1 MSDLDVGFAIG
12 LEPKAAVSYL
22 RSMGVAVATDWRSAE
37 AAARQH
43 AIAIAGVTQL
53 SVTRDI
59 HAALIK
65 SMAQGQSAAQF
76 VDGLQPKLQAAGWW
90 GKNARVAKGAV
101 DAATGEIAADG
112 KGLTYSRLKFI
123 HREHM
128 ASAYAAAKEAQA
140 VASGATRWQYS
151 AILDSR
157 TRPAHRALHGRIFRM
172 DDAGANAVKPRNGF
186 GCRCMCIYYYDDPD
200 NIPGT
205 PLAQTRK
212 VNVPASGGGERTVT
226 ELVDKSLP
234 DGRFRPDPGFDQAPG
249 ADWQRALVKTA
260 LDKASDLP
268 AELGALAA
276 YRHLQR
282 PAVIDD
288 LTESWKSFA
297 KPMIAKGASDVI
309 KPRGELFYVG
319 ALFPD
324 VVAAA
329 QANGVVLQTAVISIL
344 DRQVA
349 HMLRTAKK
357 APLPEA
363 WLMNLPANL
372 FDGPRSV
379 TLDRGRLVLWF
390 DLPGQAGKLAL
401 SLNETVKQAAAR
413 RVENLIESGGVMNAE
428 TARDVLAKAQVIWS
442 SK

>member
-22 RSMGVAVATDWRSAE
+22 RSMGVAVASDWRAAE

-43 AIAIAGVTQL
+43 ALAISGVTQL
-53 SVTRDI
+53 SVTQYI
-59 HAALIK
+59 HAGLIK
-65 SMAQGQSAAQF
+65 AMANGQSVSQF
-76 VDGLQPKLQAAGWW
+76 VDELQPKLKAAGWW

-101 DAATGEIAADG
+101 DSATGEIAADG
-112 KGLTYSRLKFI
+112 KGLTHSRLKFI
-123 HREHM
+123 YREHM

-157 TRPAHRALHGRIFRM
+157 TRPAHRALQGRIFRM

-186 GCRCMCIYYYDDPD
+186 GCRCTAIYSYDDASD
-200 NIPGT
+200 T
-205 PLAQTRK
+205 PFVQTRQ
-212 VNVPASGGGERTVT
+212 VSVPAPAGGQRSVT

-249 ADWQRALVKTA
+249 ADWQRALTKTA
-260 LDKASDLP
+260 LDKASELP

-282 PAVIDD
+282 PAVLDD
-288 LTESWKSFA
+288 LTQSWQRFA
-297 KPMIAKGASDVI
+297 KPMIAKSPDDVI
-309 KPRGELFYVG
+309 KPRGEIFYLG

-324 VVAAA
+324 VVAAV
-329 QANGVVLQTAVISIL
+329 QANGVALQSAVISIL
-344 DRQVA
+344 DKQVA
-349 HMLRTAKK
+349 HLLRTAKK
-357 APLPEA
+357 APLPKD
-363 WLMNLPANL
+363 WVLDLPAHL
-372 FDGPRSV
+372 FEGPRTV

-401 SLNETVKQAAAR
+401 SINESVKLAAGR
-413 RVENLIESGGVMNAE
+413 RVENLIESGGVVDE
-428 TARDVLAKAQVIWS
+428 ITSRDVLAKAQVIWS

>member
-1 MSDLDVGFAIG
+1 MGFAIG

-22 RSMGVAVATDWRSAE
+22 RSMGVAVASDWRSAE

-43 AIAIAGVTQL
+43 AIAISGVTQL

-59 HAALIK
+59 HAGLIK
-65 SMAQGQSAAQF
+65 AMAKGQSAAQF
-76 VDGLQPKLQAAGWW
+76 VDELQPKLKAAGWW
-90 GKNARVAKGAV
+90 GKNARLGKGAV
-101 DAATGEIAADG
+101 DATTGEIAADG
-112 KGLTYSRLKFI
+112 KGLTHSRLKFI
-123 HREHM
+123 YREHM
-128 ASAYAAAKEAQA
+128 ASAYAAAKETQA

-186 GCRCMCIYYYDDPD
+186 GCRCNSIYYYDDPSS
-200 NIPGT
+200 IPAT

-212 VNVPASGGGERTVT
+212 VNVPAPGGGERSVT
-226 ELVDKSLP
+226 ELIDKSLP

-249 ADWQRALVKTA
+249 ADWQRALSRTA
-260 LDKASDLP
+260 LDKASELP
-268 AELGALAA
+268 PELGALAA

-282 PAVIDD
+282 PAVVDE
-288 LTESWKSFA
+288 LTQAWQSFA
-297 KPMIAKGASDVI
+297 KPMIPRSAADVI

-324 VVAAA
+324 VTAAA

-357 APLPEA
+357 APLPED
-363 WLMNLPANL
+363 WLMGLPAHL
-372 FDGPRSV
+372 FEGPRTV

-401 SLNETVKQAAAR
+401 SLNETVKLAAGR
-413 RVENLIESGGVMNAE
+413 RVENLIESGGVLDE
-428 TARDVLAKAQVIWS
+428 ITSRDVLAKARVIWS
-442 SK
+442 AQ